1 MRATDRS
8 CPLTGMTLKKQ
19 PVSVFWININ
29 DGLRELK
36 GGRVDKKKSSPS
48 HFTTNEKEKK
58 NKKKKKAG
66 LEIPCKVK
74 KKLFRTM

>member
-19 PVSVFWININ
+19 PVSVFGINVN

-36 GGRVDKKKSSPS
+36 GSRIDKKKSYPS
-48 HFTTNEKEKK
+48 HFTTNEKKK
-58 NKKKKKAG
+58 RI
-66 LEIPCKVK
+66 L
-74 KKLFRTM
+74 L